1 VSASAQTL
9 ELPPPS
15 FSGNGHELPQ
25 EEELARA
32 RRHIRDLASDGL
44 SVSEILRRV
53 ERGFNDTER
62 DLIWLIATHEV
73 DQVSRPGATR
83 R

>member
-1 VSASAQTL
+1 MSAAAQTL
-9 ELPPPS
+9 ELPPLS
-15 FSGNGHELPQ
+15 HLGNGHGMPR

-32 RRHIRDLASDGL
+32 RLHMRDLAGDGL
-44 SVSEILRRV
+44 SVSEILGRV

-73 DQVSRPGATR
+73 DQVSRPGAR
-83 R
+83 RR